1 MNLKKQVAALAILS
15 AVQFANVE
23 QVVAAK
29 IDDELAVVA
38 AEQEDADVEIFN
50 IESDN
55 KKNAPVKVSEP
66 SKVVEQVAEPSKV
79 VEQVAEPSK
88 VVEQVS
94 EPSKAVEQVSEP
106 SKAVEQVAEPSKAV
120 EQVAESSKA
129 VEQVTE
135 PSKAVEQV
143 AEPEKISDSETPAVG
158 LPNPLVD
165 YKNFDAMAEAVKFIS
180 LYIPKKSGYV
190 VNSMS
195 TIDNKVAE
203 IRYGRRWEPE
213 VSLLVRTYKR
223 QEGEDLK
230 DISGVH
236 GVKWRIDM
244 TSGTSV
250 YIAKIDERSHVAAWS
265 VGDYTFSAQVENLSF
280 AAFHS
285 LVIDELVDLSTHYF
299 VKIAD

>member
-23 QVVAAK
+23 QVEAAK

-50 IESDN
+50 VESSD
-55 KKNAPVKVSEP
+55 KKTAETAPVKVAGPSKVVEQVAEP

-88 VVEQVS
+88 VVEQV
-94 EPSKAVEQVSEP
+94 
-106 SKAVEQVAEPSKAV
+106 AEPSKV
-120 EQVAESSKA
+120 
-129 VEQVTE
+129 
-135 PSKAVEQV
+135 VEQV

-158 LPNPLVD
+158 LPNPSVD